1 MSGDCVLLLPNG
13 QGEEYNGVPDLEL
26 PNDTKVIILTVKIY

>member
-1 MSGDCVLLLPNG
+1 LPPNG

-26 PNDTKVIILTVKIY
+26 PSETAK

>member
-1 MSGDCVLLLPNG
+1 MLLLPNG

-26 PNDTKVIILTVKIY
+26 PNDTEIVKISIMKI

>member
-13 QGEEYNGVPDLEL
+13 PGEEYNGVPDLEL
-26 PNDTKVIILTVKIY
+26 PNDTIEITILTVKI

>member
-1 MSGDCVLLLPNG
+1 VLLFPPNG

-26 PNDTKVIILTVKIY
+26 PNDTEKINI

>member
-1 MSGDCVLLLPNG
+1 VLLLPPNG

-26 PNDTKVIILTVKIY
+26 PKETVK